1 MCILWSNYESRTA
14 ICHIIIANK
23 LGNILHHSFFL
34 PSTSRSL
41 TDCVAMGFLLL
52 FNRITQELSIIEW
65 IPATSCFEFILH
77 IYTTVKCRELFR
89 LRAFELFSSPHHN
102 LMMSRLFDRRCD
114 KMMGRVECLCRKK
127 STTSQRDMS
136 QAFVNMKFADF
147 LAILIYENEK
157 EMFNNSTLLCFIA
170 LSCVAFYTYIHFGR
184 TSNANYFR
192 FVIYSERTEEEEP
205 MTREKYMWETWMG
218 G

>member
-23 LGNILHHSFFL
+23 LGNILHHSFFFFAFHFAL
-34 PSTSRSL
+34 SDGLCGNGFSSFVQPHNSRTVNNWVNSCYILFWIHTAHLYNCEVSWTVSL
-41 TDCVAMGFLLL
+41 ACLQAF
-52 FNRITQELSIIEW
+52 
-65 IPATSCFEFILH
+65 
-77 IYTTVKCRELFR
+77 FR
-89 LRAFELFSSPHHN
+89 LLIIIWWCLDSSTADAIRWWAVLN
-102 LMMSRLFDRRCD
+102 ACVEKKNNNINKSARRVASVCEYEIFRL
-114 KMMGRVECLCRKK
+114 
-127 STTSQRDMS
+127 
-136 QAFVNMKFADF
+136 

-170 LSCVAFYTYIHFGR
+170 LPCVAFYTYIHFGR

-205 MTREKYMWETWMG
+205 STRK
-218 G
+218 

>member
-1 MCILWSNYESRTA
+1 MNSCYILFLNSYCTFIQLWSVVNCFACVPLSFFRLL
-14 ICHIIIANK
+14 IIIWWC
-23 LGNILHHSFFL
+23 LDS
-34 PSTSRSL
+34 STADAIRWWAVL
-41 TDCVAMGFLLL
+41 NACV
-52 FNRITQELSIIEW
+52 E
-65 IPATSCFEFILH
+65 
-77 IYTTVKCRELFR
+77 
-89 LRAFELFSSPHHN
+89 
-102 LMMSRLFDRRCD
+102 
-114 KMMGRVECLCRKK
+114 KK
-127 STTSQRDMS
+127 TTTSQRDMS

-205 MTREKYMWETWMG
+205 MTRETYMWETWMG